1 MQQICR
7 IPTGAKTQ
15 AAHKSSLTPTDFN
28 KFLRFLIL
36 TMLFCNFH
44 NHPHA
49 THTEPFMEDHQTAT
63 AGAVNP
69 MSFTEKLVNIFASP
83 GELYENVRDTGATKS
98 NWLIPAS
105 LLIIASILMTQLML
119 SNASLVDQ
127 LDRTMRQAM
136 EKSIEGRNLPP
147 EQMERAR
154 QQIDTMYEATKPGS
168 TWFTVLSVIGPL
180 IWTLV
185 MLFGLGLVYWLIGKS
200 AMSATAPYMKVVEV
214 VGLTLFIGTLEVI
227 VTTLL
232 MYALD
237 SIHASPG
244 LGLFVKDFD
253 VTNKVHLA
261 LSKVNIFTL
270 WGLVVTGVGLSK
282 LFRRDLP
289 KVLVLVFALWILYS
303 VVTILTG
310 IGAGR

>member
-1 MQQICR
+1 
-7 IPTGAKTQ
+7 
-15 AAHKSSLTPTDFN
+15 
-28 KFLRFLIL
+28 
-36 TMLFCNFH
+36 
-44 NHPHA
+44 
-49 THTEPFMEDHQTAT
+49 MEDLQTAT
-63 AGAVNP
+63 TEAVKP

-83 GELYENVRDTGATKS
+83 GELYENVRDTGPTKS
-98 NWLIPAS
+98 NWLIPSIILILAS
-105 LLIIASILMTQLML
+105 VLMTQLML

-136 EKSIEGRNLPP
+136 EKSLEGKNIPP

-168 TWFTVLSVIGPL
+168 TWFMVLSVIGPL
-180 IWTLV
+180 FWTLA

-214 VGLTLFIGTLEVI
+214 VGLTFLIGALEVI

-232 MYALD
+232 MYAMD

-244 LGLFVKDFD
+244 LGLLVKDFD
-253 VTNKVHLA
+253 ITNKVHLA

-270 WGLVVTGVGLSK
+270 WSLIITGIGLSK
-282 LFRRDLP
+282 LLRRDLP
-289 KVLVLVFALWILYS
+289 KVLVLVFALWVLYS
-303 VVTILTG
+303 VITIFTG

>member
-1 MQQICR
+1 
-7 IPTGAKTQ
+7 
-15 AAHKSSLTPTDFN
+15 
-28 KFLRFLIL
+28 
-36 TMLFCNFH
+36 MLFCNFH
-44 NHPHA
+44 NQPHT
-49 THTEPFMEDHQTAT
+49 THTEHFMEDLQTA
-63 AGAVNP
+63 AAEAVKP

-83 GELYENVRDTGATKS
+83 GELYQNVRDTGPAKT
-98 NWLIPAS
+98 NWLIPA
-105 LLIIASILMTQLML
+105 LILIIASIFMTQLML

-127 LDRTMRQAM
+127 LDRAMRQAM
-136 EKSIEGRNLPP
+136 EKSIEGRDIPP

-154 QQIDTMYEATKPGS
+154 QQIETMYEATKPGS
-168 TWFTVLSVIGPL
+168 TWFMVLSVIGPL
-180 IWTLV
+180 FWTLA

-214 VGLTLFIGTLEVI
+214 VGLTLFIGTLEVV

-232 MYALD
+232 MYAMD

-244 LGLFVKDFD
+244 LGLLVKDFD
-253 VTNKVHLA
+253 LTNKIHLA

-270 WGLVVTGVGLSK
+270 WSLVVTGIGLSK